1 MKKIFLSIAVC
12 VLSAM
17 QLNAQNDDPV
27 IMTINGVDV
36 PRSEFEYSYNK
47 NNSEGVIDKKT
58 LEEYVE
64 LFIDYKLKVFAAI
77 DAHLDTMTSYKKE
90 FVGYRDQ
97 QLYSSFVTDEDVE
110 REAMKI
116 YETTK
121 NSIGSAGLIRP
132 AHIFLHVPQSATSEE
147 QAQIKQRAD
156 SILNALK
163 NGADF
168 EKLARTL
175 SMDISTSQNGGLLPW
190 IGPNQ
195 TLKEFEEAAYKLNVG
210 ELSNVVLSSFG
221 YHIILL
227 KDKKQLEP
235 YEELRADIMK
245 FIEQK
250 NLRESIA
257 KQNID
262 LQAKEQNLTAEQ
274 ILDSRAEEL
283 SAKDLETKY
292 LIQEYHDGLL
302 LYEISNRTIWEPS
315 ANDSIGMKMY
325 FEKNKKKY
333 AWDEP
338 RFKGIAYHTRAKSDI
353 KAVKNSIKKVDF
365 NKWTPIL
372 KETFNNDSILR
383 IRAEKGLFKKGDNG
397 LVDKLIFKQKDAQP
411 KTIDGY
417 PYTDVFGKLLKKGPE
432 DYTDV
437 KNLVLTDFQET
448 LEKEWVKDLRTKYKF
463 SVNKDVL
470 KTVNNH

>member
-12 VLSAM
+12 VLGAM

>member
-1 MKKIFLSIAVC
+1 M
-12 VLSAM
+12 
-17 QLNAQNDDPV
+17 
-27 IMTINGVDV
+27 
-36 PRSEFEYSYNK
+36 
-47 NNSEGVIDKKT
+47 
-58 LEEYVE
+58 
-64 LFIDYKLKVFAAI
+64 
-77 DAHLDTMTSYKKE
+77 
-90 FVGYRDQ
+90 
-97 QLYSSFVTDEDVE
+97 
-110 REAMKI
+110 
-116 YETTK
+116 
-121 NSIGSAGLIRP
+121 
-132 AHIFLHVPQSATSEE
+132 
-147 QAQIKQRAD
+147 
-156 SILNALK
+156 
-163 NGADF
+163 
-168 EKLARTL
+168 
-175 SMDISTSQNGGLLPW
+175 
-190 IGPNQ
+190 
-195 TLKEFEEAAYKLNVG
+195 KEFEEAAYKLNVG

-283 SAKDLETKY
+283 SAKDLDTKY